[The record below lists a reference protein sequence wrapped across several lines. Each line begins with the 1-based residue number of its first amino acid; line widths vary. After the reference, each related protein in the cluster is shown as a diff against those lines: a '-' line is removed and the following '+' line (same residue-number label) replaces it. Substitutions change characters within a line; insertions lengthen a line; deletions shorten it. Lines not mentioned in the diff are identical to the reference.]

1 MSKSL
6 PLILAGPIIRKS
18 STTEVNLW
26 LTTSERL
33 EGRTLIQW
41 ADNALE
47 FMITEQQCIQI
58 GHHTWVYLLR
68 CQADFPVNQDLEYDI
83 MTQYGVLSALLP
95 NALYPNESLFSFI
108 IKDKA
113 DYVLHG
119 SCRNP
124 HYPSKDSLVIANQQL
139 KTQSLEDRASL
150 LMMSG
155 DQIYAD
161 DVAGPMLMA
170 IQQIIPQLG
179 LFEESLPDT
188 EIPTSSALYTHQH
201 NLYLRDKILPHY
213 IDNTNF
219 LSRWNVYKSRPIFSS
234 SEHEN
239 HLMTCA
245 EFFVMYLLVWS
256 PTLWDCVTLPDSLPD
271 PDKKIDTKWQAC
283 WKTEKAVIEQF
294 VQGLN
299 DVQQLFAHIPTY
311 MIFDDHD
318 ITDDWNLTI
327 GWENAVN
334 GHPLAAQVIGNG
346 LMGYFLCQGWGN
358 NPEQFDNDFLDNFR
372 QLFSHYTHEKH
383 TQLIRDLTRFEQWHY
398 SIHTTPKVVVLDTRT
413 RRWRSES
420 NTNKPSGLMDWE
432 AMLDFQHELIGQEA
446 IIIVSA
452 APIFG
457 VKFIEALQKTMTL
470 LGQPLVIDAENW
482 MAHPGSAN
490 TLLSILTHP
499 KTPQNFVILSG
510 DVHYSFAYDIK
521 LRHSKSSPDIYQITC
536 SGFKNE
542 FPNAL
547 LRCCDFMDRVLY
559 SPHSPLNWFT
569 KRKNLLVTKRDPSV
583 TNNDKLINK
592 SSIGEL
598 RLDEKGK
605 PEQISILTAEG
616 QSISFLPK
624 SSD

>member
-1 MSKSL
+1 MPIIL
-6 PLILAGPIIRKS
+6 PLILAGPIVRKS
-18 STTEVNLW
+18 SPTEVNLW

-33 EGRTLIQW
+33 EGHTTIQCGLHSHQFIIT
-41 ADNALE
+41 DEQGINIGQNA
-47 FMITEQQCIQI
+47 
-58 GHHTWVYLLR
+58 WVYLLQ
-68 CQADFPVNQDLEYDI
+68 CKESFPVNQALYYDI
-83 MTQYGVLSALLP
+83 TTQHGSLSSLLP
-95 NALYPNESLFSFI
+95 HALYPNETTFSFI
-108 IKDKA
+108 IKNKA

-139 KTQSLEDRASL
+139 KTQAIEERAAL

-161 DVAGPMLMA
+161 DVAGPMLIA

-179 LFEESLPDT
+179 LFEEILPDST
-188 EIPTSSALYTHQH
+188 IPTGSSLYSHEH
-201 NLYLRDKILPHY
+201 NLYYRDKILPHY

-219 LSRWNVYKSRPIFSS
+219 LSRWNLYKSRPIFSS
-234 SEHEN
+234 TEHEN
-239 HLMTCA
+239 HLMTFS

-256 PTLWDCVTLPDSLPD
+256 PTLWGCVSLPEFL
-271 PDKKIDTKWQAC
+271 PNLDKKWQQC
-283 WKTEKAVIEQF
+283 WKKEKQIIEQF
-294 VQGLN
+294 VSGLK

-358 NPEQFDNDFLDNFR
+358 NPEQFDEDFLDRFR
-372 QLFSHYTHEKH
+372 ELFSHYDHKKH
-383 TQLIRDLTRFEQWHY
+383 TQIIHQLTRFEEWHY
-398 SIHTTPKVVVLDTRT
+398 SILTTPKIVVLDTRT

-420 NTNKPSGLMDWE
+420 NANKPSGLMDWE

-457 VKFIEALQKTMTL
+457 VKFIEALQKTMTI

-542 FPNAL
+542 FPNTL
-547 LRCCDFMDRVLY
+547 LRFCDFMDRVLY

-569 KRKNLLVTKRDPSV
+569 KRKNLVVIKRDPSV

-598 RLDEKGK
+598 RLDDKGK
-605 PEQISILTAEG
+605 PVQISILTAEG
-616 QSISFLPK
+616 ESISFLPK

>member
-6 PLILAGPIIRKS
+6 PLVLAGPIIRKS
-18 STTEVNLW
+18 SATEVNLW
-26 LTTSERL
+26 LTTSKRL
-33 EGRTLIQW
+33 EGHALIQW
-41 ADNALE
+41 ADNSLE
-47 FMITEQQCIQI
+47 FMITDLQCIQI
-58 GHHTWVYLLR
+58 GHHAWVYLLQ
-68 CQADFPVNQDLEYDI
+68 CQADFPVNQALEYDI
-83 MTQYGVLSALLP
+83 ITQYGALSGLLP
-95 NALYPNESLFSFI
+95 NALYSNESLFSFI

-139 KTQSLEDRASL
+139 KTQALEERASL

-170 IQQIIPQLG
+170 IQQIIPQLE

-188 EIPTSSALYTHQH
+188 AIPTSTSLYAHQH
-201 NLYLRDKILPHY
+201 NLYQRDKLLPHY
-213 IDNTNF
+213 VDNTNF
-219 LSRWNVYKSRPIFSS
+219 LSRWNLYKSRPIFSS

-239 HLMTCA
+239 HLITSA

-256 PTLWDCVTLPDSLPD
+256 PALWECIDLPTSLPD
-271 PDKKIDTKWQAC
+271 PDNKLDKKWHAC
-283 WKTEKAVIEQF
+283 WKAEKAVIDQF

-358 NPEQFDNDFLDNFR
+358 NPEQFDDEFLDGFR
-372 QLFSHYTHEKH
+372 QLFSDYTHDKH
-383 TQLIRDLTRFEQWHY
+383 TQLIRQLTRFEQWHY
-398 SIHTTPKVVVLDTRT
+398 SIHTTPKIVILDTRT

-457 VKFIEALQKTMTL
+457 VKFIEALQKTMTM

-547 LRCCDFMDRVLY
+547 LRFCDFMDRVLY

-583 TNNDKLINK
+583 ANNDKLINK

-616 QSISFLPK
+616 ESISFLPK

>member
-6 PLILAGPIIRKS
+6 PLVLAGPIIRKS
-18 STTEVNLW
+18 SATEVNLW

-33 EGRTLIQW
+33 EGNTLIQW
-41 ADNALE
+41 ADNSLE
-47 FMITEQQCIQI
+47 FMITDLQCIQI
-58 GHHTWVYLLR
+58 GHHAWVYLLQ
-68 CQADFPVNQDLEYDI
+68 CQADFPVNQALEYDI
-83 MTQYGVLSALLP
+83 ITQYGALSGLLP
-95 NALYPNESLFSFI
+95 NALYSNESLFSFI

-124 HYPSKDSLVIANQQL
+124 HYLSKDSLVIANQQL
-139 KTQSLEDRASL
+139 KTQALEERASL

-170 IQQIIPQLG
+170 IQQIIPQLE

-188 EIPTSSALYTHQH
+188 AIPTSTSLYAHQH
-201 NLYLRDKILPHY
+201 NLYQRDKLLPHY
-213 IDNTNF
+213 VDNTNF
-219 LSRWNVYKSRPIFSS
+219 LSRWNLYKSRPIFSS

-239 HLMTCA
+239 HLITSA

-256 PTLWDCVTLPDSLPD
+256 PALWECIALPTSLPD
-271 PDKKIDTKWQAC
+271 PDNKLDKKWHAC
-283 WKTEKAVIEQF
+283 WKTEKAVIDQF

-358 NPEQFDNDFLDNFR
+358 NPEQFDDEFLDGFR
-372 QLFSHYTHEKH
+372 QLFSDYTHDKH
-383 TQLIRDLTRFEQWHY
+383 TQLIRQLTRFEQWHY
-398 SIHTTPKVVVLDTRT
+398 SIHTTPKIVILDTRT

-457 VKFIEALQKTMTL
+457 VKFIEALQKTMTM

-542 FPNAL
+542 FPNVL
-547 LRCCDFMDRVLY
+547 LRFCDFMDRVLY

-583 TNNDKLINK
+583 ANNDKLINK

-616 QSISFLPK
+616 ESISFLPK

>member
-6 PLILAGPIIRKS
+6 PLILSGPIIRKS
-18 STTEVNLW
+18 SATEVNLW

-33 EGRTLIQW
+33 EGNTLIQW
-41 ADNALE
+41 ADNSLE
-47 FMITEQQCIQI
+47 FMITDLQCIQI
-58 GHHTWVYLLR
+58 GHHAWVYLLQ
-68 CQADFPVNQDLEYDI
+68 CQADFPVNQALEYDI
-83 MTQYGVLSALLP
+83 ITQYGALSGLLP
-95 NALYPNESLFSFI
+95 NALYSNESLFSFI

-139 KTQSLEDRASL
+139 KTQALEERASL

-170 IQQIIPQLG
+170 IQQIIPQLE

-188 EIPTSSALYTHQH
+188 AIPTSTSLYAHQH
-201 NLYLRDKILPHY
+201 NLYQRDKLLPHY
-213 IDNTNF
+213 VDNTNF
-219 LSRWNVYKSRPIFSS
+219 LSRWNLYKSRPIFSS

-239 HLMTCA
+239 HLITSA

-256 PTLWDCVTLPDSLPD
+256 PALWECIDLPTSLPD
-271 PDKKIDTKWQAC
+271 PDNKLDKKWHAC
-283 WKTEKAVIEQF
+283 WKAEKAVIDQF

-358 NPEQFDNDFLDNFR
+358 NPEQFDDEFLDGFR
-372 QLFSHYTHEKH
+372 QLFSDYTHDKH
-383 TQLIRDLTRFEQWHY
+383 TQLIRQLTRFEQWHY
-398 SIHTTPKVVVLDTRT
+398 SIHTTPKIVILDTRT

-457 VKFIEALQKTMTL
+457 VKFIEALQKTMTM

-547 LRCCDFMDRVLY
+547 LRFCDFMDRVLY

-583 TNNDKLINK
+583 ANNDKLINK

-616 QSISFLPK
+616 ESISFLPK

>member
-1 MSKSL
+1 MPSNL
-6 PLILAGPIIRKS
+6 PLILAGPIVRN
-18 STTEVNLW
+18 TTATQVSLW
-26 LTTSERL
+26 LATSERL
-33 EGRTLIQW
+33 EGYTKIVSAEISENFKISSEHEIQLGKSAW
-41 ADNALE
+41 IYLLQCNAL
-47 FMITEQQCIQI
+47 
-58 GHHTWVYLLR
+58 
-68 CQADFPVNQDLEYDI
+68 FPVNQTIYYDI
-83 MTQYGVLSALLP
+83 CTQYGFLSALIP
-95 NALYPNESLFSFI
+95 DALYDNETQFSFI

-113 DYVLHG
+113 DYLLHG

-124 HYPSKDSLVIANQQL
+124 HYPSKDSLVVANQQI
-139 KTQSLEDRASL
+139 KKQPIEDRAAF

-179 LFEESLPDT
+179 LFEERLPESNIT
-188 EIPTSSALYTHQH
+188 TSTALYKAPN
-201 NLYLRDKILPHY
+201 NLYHRDKLLPHY
-213 IDNTNF
+213 IDNNNF
-219 LSRWNVYKSRPIFSS
+219 LSRFNLYNSRPVFST

-239 HLMTCA
+239 HLITFA

-256 PTLWDCVTLPDSLPD
+256 PTLWKCVSLPSELSNEVF
-271 PDKKIDTKWQAC
+271 KLESKWLQC
-283 WKTEKAVIEQF
+283 WKEERQIIAQF
-294 VQGLN
+294 VEGLT
-299 DVQQLFAHIPTY
+299 DVQQLFAHMPTY

-346 LMGYFLCQGWGN
+346 LMSYFLCQGWGN
-358 NPEQFDNDFLDNFR
+358 NPDQFDDEFVGLFR
-372 QLFSHYTHEKH
+372 SLFTNYQHQQHTELIWQLN
-383 TQLIRDLTRFEQWHY
+383 RFEQWHY
-398 SIHTTPKVVVLDTRT
+398 AINTSPKVVVLDTRT

-432 AMLDFQHELIGQEA
+432 AMLDLQHELIDQEA

-452 APIFG
+452 APVFG
-457 VKFIEALQKTMTL
+457 VKFIEALQKMMTL

-482 MAHPGSAN
+482 MAHAGSAN
-490 TLLSILTHP
+490 TLLNILTHP

-542 FPNAL
+542 FPNRL
-547 LRCCDFMDRVLY
+547 LRACDFMDRLLY

-569 KRKNLLVTKRDPSV
+569 KRKNLLVSKRNPSV
-583 TNNDKLINK
+583 GNRDKLINK
-592 SSIGEL
+592 SAIGEL
-598 RLDEKGK
+598 RLDKNGK
-605 PEQISILTAEG
+605 PEKVSILTAEG
-616 QSISFLPK
+616 QSIEFLSK
-624 SSD
+624 VKK

>member
-6 PLILAGPIIRKS
+6 PFILAGPMVRK
-18 STTEVNLW
+18 TMAHEINLW
-26 LTTSERL
+26 LSTTKPL
-33 EGRTLIQW
+33 HGRTKISTNSGEYEFEITQEQGIQ
-41 ADNALE
+41 LG
-47 FMITEQQCIQI
+47 QCA
-58 GHHTWVYLLR
+58 WVYLLR
-68 CQADFPVNQDLEYDI
+68 CQADFPVNQRIQYDI
-83 MTQYGVLSALLP
+83 DTQDGLLSQLVP
-95 NALYPNESLFSFI
+95 DALYEDESSFTLF

-124 HYPSKDSLVIANQQL
+124 HYASKDSLVIANQQL
-139 KTQSLEDRASL
+139 KTQALEERAAL

-161 DVAGPMLMA
+161 DVAGPMLHA

-179 LFEESLPDT
+179 LFEETLIHSEITNDT
-188 EIPTSSALYTHQH
+188 ELYAHPH
-201 NLYLRDKILPHY
+201 NLYYRDKILPHY
-213 IDNTNF
+213 VERNNF
-219 LSRWNVYKSRPIFSS
+219 LSRCSLYQTRPIFSS
-234 SEHEN
+234 TKHEN
-239 HLMTCA
+239 HLMSIA

-256 PTLWDCVTLPDSLPD
+256 PTLWKRITLPNSLPNLE
-271 PDKKIDTKWQAC
+271 PKWQKM
-283 WKTEKAVIEQF
+283 WQEEKQQIDLF
-294 VQGLN
+294 VAGLN
-299 DVQQLFAHIPTY
+299 DAQQLFAHMPTY

-334 GHPLAAQVIGNG
+334 GDLLASQVIGNG
-346 LMGYFLCQGWGN
+346 LISYFLCQGWGN
-358 NPEQFDNDFLDNFR
+358 NPEQFDEEFLTSFRALFANYDNA
-372 QLFSHYTHEKH
+372 QHHK
-383 TQLIRDLTRFEQWHY
+383 LIWQLTRFEQWHY
-398 SIHTTPKVVVLDTRT
+398 SIHTSPKMVVLDTRT

-432 AMLDFQHELIGQEA
+432 ALLDLQHELIDQES

-452 APIFG
+452 TPIFG
-457 VKFIEALQKTMTL
+457 VKFIEALQKTMTI
-470 LGQPLVIDAENW
+470 LGQPLMVDAENW
-482 MAHPGSAN
+482 MTHPGSAN

-542 FPNAL
+542 FPNKL
-547 LRCCDFMDRVLY
+547 LRVCDFMDRVLY

-583 TNNDKLINK
+583 ANNDKLINK

-616 QSISFLPK
+616 ESISFLPK

>member
-18 STTEVNLW
+18 SATEVNLW

-33 EGRTLIQW
+33 EGHTLIQW

-47 FMITEQQCIQI
+47 FMITDQQCIKI
-58 GHHTWVYLLR
+58 GHHAWVYLLQ
-68 CQADFPVNQDLEYDI
+68 CQGSFPVNQAIEYDVI
-83 MTQYGVLSALLP
+83 TQHGALSTLLP
-95 NALYPNESLFSFI
+95 NALYSNESLFSFS
-108 IKDKA
+108 IKDTA

-139 KTQSLEDRASL
+139 KTQALKDRASL
-150 LMMSG
+150 LMMNG

-161 DVAGPMLMA
+161 DVAGPMLIA

-188 EIPTSSALYTHQH
+188 EIPISTLLYTHQH
-201 NLYLRDKILPHY
+201 NLYHRDKILPHY

-239 HLMTCA
+239 HLITCA

-256 PTLWDCVTLPDSLPD
+256 PTLWECVDLPASLPD
-271 PDKKIDTKWQAC
+271 PEGKLDKKWHAC
-283 WKTEKAVIEQF
+283 WKKEKTIIDQF

-358 NPEQFDNDFLDNFR
+358 NPEQFDDEFLESFR
-372 QLFSHYTHEKH
+372 QLFSHYNHDQH

-398 SIHTTPKVVVLDTRT
+398 SIHTMPKIVVLDTRT

-457 VKFIEALQKTMTL
+457 VKFIEALQKTVTM

-547 LRCCDFMDRVLY
+547 LRFCDFMDRVLY

-616 QSISFLPK
+616 ESISFLPK

>member
-1 MSKSL
+1 MPL
-6 PLILAGPIIRKS
+6 PFVLAGPIVRKS
-18 STTEVNLW
+18 SESEINLW
-26 LTTSERL
+26 ISTSQKLT
-33 EGRTLIQW
+33 GKVLI
-41 ADNALE
+41 
-47 FMITEQQCIQI
+47 TVKGHQQCFDITPSQGIQL
-58 GHHTWVYLLR
+58 GTNAWVYLLH
-68 CQADFPVNQDLEYDI
+68 CQATFPANEAISYDI
-83 MTQYGVLSALLP
+83 NTQYGLLSKLLP
-95 NALYPNESLFSFI
+95 HALYDNESSFTLI
-108 IKDKA
+108 IKNTA

-124 HYPSKDSLVIANQQL
+124 HYASKDSLVIANQQH
-139 KTQSLEDRASL
+139 QAQQPEERASL

-161 DVAGPMLMA
+161 DVAGPMLYA
-170 IQQIIPQLG
+170 IQQVIPKLG
-179 LFEESLPDT
+179 LFEETLPHS
-188 EIPTSSALYTHQH
+188 EIQNCSELFVHPH
-201 NLYLRDKILPHY
+201 NLYHRDKILPHY
-213 IDNTNF
+213 VEKNNF
-219 LSRWNVYKSRPIFSS
+219 LSRCNLYRSRPIFSS
-234 SEHEN
+234 TKHEN
-239 HLMTCA
+239 HLISIS

-256 PTLWDCVTLPDSLPD
+256 PTLWETISLPEKYPNLD
-271 PDKKIDTKWQAC
+271 GKWQKM
-283 WKTEKAVIEQF
+283 WQQEKQQIDLF
-294 VQGLN
+294 VNGLT
-299 DVQQLFAHIPTY
+299 DAQQLFAHIPTY

-318 ITDDWNLTI
+318 VTDDWNLTI

-334 GHPLAAQVIGNG
+334 GHPLASQVIGNG
-346 LMGYFLCQGWGN
+346 LISYFLCQGWGN
-358 NPEQFDNDFLDNFR
+358 NPEQFDAEFLDAFR
-372 QLFSHYTHEKH
+372 DLFSQYNNEQHQK
-383 TQLIRDLTRFEQWHY
+383 LIWTLTRFEQWHY

-432 AMLDFQHELIGQEA
+432 ALLDLQHELIDQES

-510 DVHYSFAYDIK
+510 DVHYSFAYDINV
-521 LRHSKSSPDIYQITC
+521 RHSKSSPDIYQITC

-547 LRCCDFMDRVLY
+547 LRFCDFMDRILY

-569 KRKNLLVTKRDPSV
+569 KRKNLLVSKRDPS
-583 TNNDKLINK
+583 TSNQHKLINQ
-592 SSIGEL
+592 SAIGEL
-598 RLDEKGK
+598 KLDDKGK
-605 PEQISILTAEG
+605 PTQISILTAEG
-616 QSISFLPK
+616 KSISFLPK
-624 SSD
+624 

>member
-18 STTEVNLW
+18 SATEVNLW

-33 EGRTLIQW
+33 EGHTLIQW

-47 FMITEQQCIQI
+47 FMITDQQCIKI
-58 GHHTWVYLLR
+58 GHHAWVYLLQ
-68 CQADFPVNQDLEYDI
+68 CQGSFPVNQAIEYDVI
-83 MTQYGVLSALLP
+83 TQHGALSTLLP
-95 NALYPNESLFSFI
+95 NALYSNESLFSFS
-108 IKDKA
+108 IKDTA

-139 KTQSLEDRASL
+139 KTQALKDRASL

-161 DVAGPMLMA
+161 DVAGPMLIA

-188 EIPTSSALYTHQH
+188 EIPTSTLLYTHQH
-201 NLYLRDKILPHY
+201 NLYYRDKILPHY

-239 HLMTCA
+239 HLITCA

-256 PTLWDCVTLPDSLPD
+256 PTLWECVDLPASLPD
-271 PDKKIDTKWQAC
+271 PEGKLDKKWHAC
-283 WKTEKAVIEQF
+283 WKKEKTIIDQF

-334 GHPLAAQVIGNG
+334 GHPLATQVIGNG

-358 NPEQFDNDFLDNFR
+358 NPEQFDDEFLESFR
-372 QLFSHYTHEKH
+372 QLFRHYKHEQH

-398 SIHTTPKVVVLDTRT
+398 SIHTTPKIVVLDTRT

-457 VKFIEALQKTMTL
+457 VKFIESLQKTMTM

-547 LRCCDFMDRVLY
+547 LRFCDFMDRVLY

-616 QSISFLPK
+616 ESISFLPK

>member
-6 PLILAGPIIRKS
+6 PLVLAGPIIRKS
-18 STTEVNLW
+18 SATEVNLW

-33 EGRTLIQW
+33 EGHALIQW
-41 ADNALE
+41 ADNSLE
-47 FMITEQQCIQI
+47 FMITDKQCIQI
-58 GHHTWVYLLR
+58 GHHAWVYLLQ
-68 CQADFPVNQDLEYDI
+68 CQAEFPVNQAVEYDI
-83 MTQYGVLSALLP
+83 ITQHGTLSGLLP
-95 NALYPNESLFSFI
+95 NTLYSNESLFSFI
-108 IKDKA
+108 IKEKA

-139 KTQSLEDRASL
+139 KTQTLEERASL

-170 IQQIIPQLG
+170 IQQIIPQLE
-179 LFEESLPDT
+179 LFEESLPDKA
-188 EIPTSSALYTHQH
+188 IPTDTSLYAHQH
-201 NLYLRDKILPHY
+201 NLYQRDKILPHY
-213 IDNTNF
+213 VDNTNF
-219 LSRWNVYKSRPIFSS
+219 LSRWNLYKSRPIFSS

-239 HLMTCA
+239 HLITCA

-256 PTLWDCVTLPDSLPD
+256 PALWECIDLPTSLPD
-271 PDKKIDTKWQAC
+271 PDNKLDKKWHAC
-283 WKTEKAVIEQF
+283 WKTEKAVIDQF
-294 VQGLN
+294 VQELN

-327 GWENAVN
+327 GWKNAVN

-346 LMGYFLCQGWGN
+346 LMGYFLYQGWGN
-358 NPEQFDNDFLDNFR
+358 NPEQFDDEFLDSFR
-372 QLFSHYTHEKH
+372 QLFSDYTHEKH
-383 TQLIRDLTRFEQWHY
+383 TQLIRQLTRFEQWHY
-398 SIHTTPKVVVLDTRT
+398 SIHTTPKIVVLDTRT

-457 VKFIEALQKTMTL
+457 VKFIEALQKTMTM

-521 LRHSKSSPDIYQITC
+521 LRHSKSSPEIYQITC

-547 LRCCDFMDRVLY
+547 LRFCDFMDRVLY

-616 QSISFLPK
+616 ESISFLPR

>member
-6 PLILAGPIIRKS
+6 PLVLAGPIIRQS
-18 STTEVNLW
+18 SATEVNLW

-33 EGRTLIQW
+33 EGNTLIQW
-41 ADNALE
+41 ADNSLE
-47 FMITEQQCIQI
+47 FMITNLQCIQI
-58 GHHTWVYLLR
+58 GHHAWVYLLQ
-68 CQADFPVNQDLEYDI
+68 CQADFPVNQALEYDI
-83 MTQYGVLSALLP
+83 ITQYGALSGLLP
-95 NALYPNESLFSFI
+95 NALYSNESLFSFI

-139 KTQSLEDRASL
+139 KTQALEERASL

-170 IQQIIPQLG
+170 IQQIIPQLE

-188 EIPTSSALYTHQH
+188 GIPTSTSLYAHQH
-201 NLYLRDKILPHY
+201 NLYQRDKLLPHY
-213 IDNTNF
+213 VDNTNF
-219 LSRWNVYKSRPIFSS
+219 LSRWNLYKSRPIFSS

-239 HLMTCA
+239 HLITSA

-256 PTLWDCVTLPDSLPD
+256 PALWECIDLPTSLPD
-271 PDKKIDTKWQAC
+271 PDNKLDKKWHAC
-283 WKTEKAVIEQF
+283 WKTEKAVIDQF

-358 NPEQFDNDFLDNFR
+358 NPEQFDDEFLDGFR
-372 QLFSHYTHEKH
+372 QLFSDYTHDKH
-383 TQLIRDLTRFEQWHY
+383 TQLIRQLTRFEQWHY
-398 SIHTTPKVVVLDTRT
+398 SIHTTPKIVILDTRT

-457 VKFIEALQKTMTL
+457 VKFIEALQKTMTM

-542 FPNAL
+542 FPNVL
-547 LRCCDFMDRVLY
+547 LRFCDFMDRVLY

-583 TNNDKLINK
+583 ANNDKLINK

-616 QSISFLPK
+616 ESISFLPK

>member
-1 MSKSL
+1 MTL
-6 PLILAGPIIRKS
+6 PIVLAGPIVRK
-18 STTEVNLW
+18 TNATEVNLW

-33 EGRTLIQW
+33 EGHTLIEWQGQSQQ
-41 ADNALE
+41 
-47 FMITEQQCIQI
+47 FMITDEQCIKV
-58 GHHTWVYLLR
+58 GHHAWVYLLQ
-68 CQADFPVNQDLEYDI
+68 CQNIFPINQTIHYDI
-83 MTQYGVLSALLP
+83 VTQYGKLSTLVP
-95 NALYPNESLFSFI
+95 EALYANEMQFSLM

-124 HYPSKDSLVIANQQL
+124 HFPSKDSLVIANQQL
-139 KTQSLEDRASL
+139 KTQKTEHRAAL

-170 IQQIIPQLG
+170 IQQVIPKLG
-179 LFEESLPDT
+179 LFEEQLPESTVENCT
-188 EIPTSSALYTHQH
+188 ELYSHQF
-201 NLYLRDKILPHY
+201 NLYQRDKILPHY
-213 IDNTNF
+213 TDNTNF
-219 LSRWNVYKSRPIFSS
+219 LSRWNLYKSRPIFST

-239 HLMTCA
+239 HLMTFA

-256 PTLWDCVTLPDSLPD
+256 PSLWESISLPD
-271 PDKKIDTKWQAC
+271 KLADTFSNKWQQC
-283 WKTEKAVIEQF
+283 WQAEKKVIESF
-294 VQGLN
+294 VQGLT

-334 GHPLAAQVIGNG
+334 GHALASQVIGNG

-358 NPEQFDNDFLDNFR
+358 NPEQFDDDFLNRFS
-372 QLFSHYTHEKH
+372 QLFKQYDQTQH
-383 TQLIRDLTRFEQWHY
+383 TELIWKLKRFEQWHY
-398 SIHTTPKVVVLDTRT
+398 SILTTPKVVVLDTRT

-420 NTNKPSGLMDWE
+420 NSNKPSGLMDWE

-446 IIIVSA
+446 IIIVSP
-452 APIFG
+452 APMFG

-482 MAHPGSAN
+482 MAHSGSAN
-490 TLLSILTHP
+490 TLLNILTHP

-542 FPNAL
+542 FPNNL
-547 LRCCDFMDRVLY
+547 LRVCDFMDRALY

-569 KRKNLLVTKRDPSV
+569 KRKSLLITKRNTSLS
-583 TNNDKLINK
+583 NQHKLINK
-592 SSIGEL
+592 SAIGEL

-605 PEQISILTAEG
+605 PLQISILTADG
-616 QSISFLPK
+616 QSVSFLSK
-624 SSD
+624 

>member
-18 STTEVNLW
+18 SATEVNLW

-58 GHHTWVYLLR
+58 GHHAWVYLLR
-68 CQADFPVNQDLEYDI
+68 CQADFPANQALEYDI
-83 MTQYGVLSALLP
+83 MTQHGALSGLLP
-95 NALYPNESLFSFI
+95 NALYSNESLFSFI

-139 KTQSLEDRASL
+139 KTQSLEERASL

-170 IQQIIPQLG
+170 IQQIIPQLE

-188 EIPTSSALYTHQH
+188 AIPTSTSLYTHQH
-201 NLYLRDKILPHY
+201 NLYHRDKVLPHY
-213 IDNTNF
+213 VDNTNF
-219 LSRWNVYKSRPIFSS
+219 LSRWNLYKSRPIFSS

-239 HLMTCA
+239 HLITSA

-256 PTLWDCVTLPDSLPD
+256 PALWECVDLPTSLPD
-271 PDKKIDTKWQAC
+271 PDNKLDKKWHAC
-283 WKTEKAVIEQF
+283 WKTEKIVIDQF

-358 NPEQFDNDFLDNFR
+358 NPEQFDDEFLDAFR
-372 QLFSHYTHEKH
+372 LLFSDYTHDKH
-383 TQLIRDLTRFEQWHY
+383 TQLIRQLTRFEQWHY
-398 SIHTTPKVVVLDTRT
+398 SIHTTPKIVVLDTRT

-457 VKFIEALQKTMTL
+457 VKFIEALQKTMTI

-616 QSISFLPK
+616 ESISFLPR

>member
-1 MSKSL
+1 MSL
-6 PLILAGPIIRKS
+6 PLILAGPIVRKS
-18 STTEVNLW
+18 TATEVNLW
-26 LTTSERL
+26 ITTSKPL
-33 EGRTLIQW
+33 EGRTTI
-41 ADNALE
+41 E
-47 FMITEQQCIQI
+47 FAEQQLYFPITAEQCIKV
-58 GHHTWVYLLR
+58 GEHAWVYLLH
-68 CQADFPVNQDLEYDI
+68 CQAEFSVNQPIYYDI
-83 MTQYGVLSALLP
+83 NTQYGALSELL
-95 NALYPNESLFSFI
+95 ADTLYGNETQFSLI

-113 DYVLHG
+113 DYLLHG

-139 KTQSLEDRASL
+139 KTQAISERASL

-179 LFEESLPDT
+179 LFEEQLPG
-188 EIPTSSALYTHQH
+188 TSIASCSALYADDR
-201 NLYLRDKILPHY
+201 NLYHRGEILPHY
-213 IDNTNF
+213 IDTNNF
-219 LSRWNVYKSRPIFSS
+219 LSRYNLHKSRPIFSTT
-234 SEHEN
+234 EHEN
-239 HLMTCA
+239 HLITFA

-256 PTLWDCVTLPDSLPD
+256 PTLWENISLPED
-271 PDKKIDTKWQAC
+271 LPWLDNKSQQS
-283 WKTEKAVIEQF
+283 WKTEKLAIEHF
-294 VQGLN
+294 VAGLT

-334 GHPLAAQVIGNG
+334 GHPLASQVIGNG
-346 LMGYFLCQGWGN
+346 LMSYFLCQGWGN
-358 NPEQFDNDFLDNFR
+358 NPEQFEREFIDDFR
-372 QLFSHYTHEKH
+372 QLFKSYQHQQHS
-383 TQLIRDLTRFEQWHY
+383 QLIWSLNRFEQWHY
-398 SIHTTPKVVVLDTRT
+398 VIQTKPKVVVLDTRT

-452 APIFG
+452 APMFG
-457 VKFIEALQKTMTL
+457 VKFIEALQKAMTL

-482 MAHPGSAN
+482 MAHAGSAN
-490 TLLSILTHP
+490 TLLNILTHP

-542 FPNAL
+542 FPNRL
-547 LRCCDFMDRVLY
+547 LRFCDFMDRALY

-569 KRKNLLVTKRDPSV
+569 KRKKLLITKRNPSQ
-583 TNNDKLINK
+583 NNQNKLVNK
-592 SSIGEL
+592 SAIGEL

-605 PEQISILTAEG
+605 PTQVSILTAEG
-616 QSISFLPK
+616 KFIDFLPK
-624 SSD
+624 

>member
-1 MSKSL
+1 MPL
-6 PLILAGPIIRKS
+6 PFVLAGPIVRKS
-18 STTEVNLW
+18 SESEINLW
-26 LTTSERL
+26 ISTSQQLT
-33 EGRTLIQW
+33 GKVLITVK
-41 ADNALE
+41 E
-47 FMITEQQCIQI
+47 HQQCFDITPSQGIQL
-58 GHHTWVYLLR
+58 GTNAWVYLLH
-68 CQADFPVNQDLEYDI
+68 CQATFPANEAISYDI
-83 MTQYGVLSALLP
+83 DTQYGLLSKLLP
-95 NALYPNESLFSFI
+95 HALYDNESSFTLI
-108 IKDKA
+108 VKNTA

-124 HYPSKDSLVIANQQL
+124 HYASKDSLVIANQQH
-139 KTQSLEDRASL
+139 QAQQPEERASL

-161 DVAGPMLMA
+161 DVAGPMLYA
-170 IQQIIPQLG
+170 IQQVIPKLG
-179 LFEESLPDT
+179 LFEETLPHS
-188 EIPTSSALYTHQH
+188 EIQNCSELFVHHH
-201 NLYLRDKILPHY
+201 NLYHRDKILPHY
-213 IDNTNF
+213 VEKNNF
-219 LSRWNVYKSRPIFSS
+219 LSRCNLYRSRPIFSS
-234 SEHEN
+234 TKHEN
-239 HLMTCA
+239 HLISIS

-256 PTLWDCVTLPDSLPD
+256 PTLWETISLPEKH
-271 PDKKIDTKWQAC
+271 PNLEGKWQKM
-283 WKTEKAVIEQF
+283 WQQEKQQIDLF
-294 VQGLN
+294 VDGLT
-299 DVQQLFAHIPTY
+299 DAQQLFAHIPTY

-318 ITDDWNLTI
+318 VTDDWNLTI

-334 GHPLAAQVIGNG
+334 GHPLASQVIGNG
-346 LMGYFLCQGWGN
+346 LISYFLCQGWGN
-358 NPEQFDNDFLDNFR
+358 NPEQFDAEFLDAFR
-372 QLFSHYTHEKH
+372 DLFSQYNNEQHQK
-383 TQLIRDLTRFEQWHY
+383 LIWTLTRFEQWHY

-432 AMLDFQHELIGQEA
+432 ALLDLQHELIDQES

-510 DVHYSFAYDIK
+510 DVHYSFAYDINV
-521 LRHSKSSPDIYQITC
+521 RHSKSSPDIYQITC

-547 LRCCDFMDRVLY
+547 LRFCDFMDRILY

-569 KRKNLLVTKRDPSV
+569 KRKNLLVSKRDPS
-583 TNNDKLINK
+583 TSNQHKLINQ
-592 SSIGEL
+592 SAIGEL
-598 RLDEKGK
+598 KLDDKGK
-605 PEQISILTAEG
+605 PTQISILTADG
-616 QSISFLPK
+616 KSISFLPK
-624 SSD
+624 

>member
-6 PLILAGPIIRKS
+6 PLVLSGPIIRKS
-18 STTEVNLW
+18 SATEVNLW

-33 EGRTLIQW
+33 EGHALIQW
-41 ADNALE
+41 ADNSLE
-47 FMITEQQCIQI
+47 FMITNLQCIQI
-58 GHHTWVYLLR
+58 GHHAWVYLLQ
-68 CQADFPVNQDLEYDI
+68 CQADFPVNQALEYDI
-83 MTQYGVLSALLP
+83 ITQYGALSGLLP
-95 NALYPNESLFSFI
+95 NALYSNESLFSFI

-139 KTQSLEDRASL
+139 KTQALEERASL

-170 IQQIIPQLG
+170 IQQIIPQLE

-188 EIPTSSALYTHQH
+188 AIPTSTSLYAHQH
-201 NLYLRDKILPHY
+201 NLYQRDKLLPHY
-213 IDNTNF
+213 VDNTNF
-219 LSRWNVYKSRPIFSS
+219 LSRWNLYKSRPIFSS

-239 HLMTCA
+239 HLITCA

-256 PTLWDCVTLPDSLPD
+256 PALWECVSLPASLPD
-271 PDKKIDTKWQAC
+271 PDNKLDKKWHAC
-283 WKTEKAVIEQF
+283 WKTEKIIIDQF

-358 NPEQFDNDFLDNFR
+358 NPEQFDDEFLDGFR
-372 QLFSHYTHEKH
+372 QLFSDYTHDKH
-383 TQLIRDLTRFEQWHY
+383 AQLIRQLTRFEQWHY
-398 SIHTTPKVVVLDTRT
+398 SIHTTPKIVVLDTRT

-457 VKFIEALQKTMTL
+457 VKFIEALQKTMTM

-542 FPNAL
+542 FPNVL
-547 LRCCDFMDRVLY
+547 LRFCDFMDRVLY

-583 TNNDKLINK
+583 ANNDKLINK

-616 QSISFLPK
+616 ESISFLPK

>member
-6 PLILAGPIIRKS
+6 PLVLAGPIIRKS
-18 STTEVNLW
+18 SAIEVNLW
-26 LTTSERL
+26 LTTSKRL
-33 EGRTLIQW
+33 EGHALIQW
-41 ADNALE
+41 ADNSLE
-47 FMITEQQCIQI
+47 FMITDKQCIQI
-58 GHHTWVYLLR
+58 GHHAWVYLLQ
-68 CQADFPVNQDLEYDI
+68 CQASFPVNQALEYDI
-83 MTQYGVLSALLP
+83 ITQHGALSGLLP
-95 NALYPNESLFSFI
+95 NALYSNESLFSFI

-139 KTQSLEDRASL
+139 KTQSLEERASL

-170 IQQIIPQLG
+170 IQQIIPQLE
-179 LFEESLPDT
+179 LFKESLPDT
-188 EIPTSSALYTHQH
+188 AIPTSTSLYAHQH
-201 NLYLRDKILPHY
+201 NLYHRDKVLPHY
-213 IDNTNF
+213 VDNTNF
-219 LSRWNVYKSRPIFSS
+219 LSRWNLYKSRPIFSS

-239 HLMTCA
+239 HLITSA

-256 PTLWDCVTLPDSLPD
+256 PALWECVDLPTSLPD
-271 PDKKIDTKWQAC
+271 PDNKLDKKWHAC
-283 WKTEKAVIEQF
+283 WKTEKAVIDQF

-358 NPEQFDNDFLDNFR
+358 NPEQFDDEFLDAFR
-372 QLFSHYTHEKH
+372 QLFSDYTHDKH
-383 TQLIRDLTRFEQWHY
+383 TQLIRQLTRFEQWHY
-398 SIHTTPKVVVLDTRT
+398 SIHTTPKIVVLDTRT

-457 VKFIEALQKTMTL
+457 VKFIEALQKTMTI

-547 LRCCDFMDRVLY
+547 LRFCDFMDRVLY

-583 TNNDKLINK
+583 ANNDKLINK

-616 QSISFLPK
+616 ESISFLPK

>member
-6 PLILAGPIIRKS
+6 PLVLAGPIIRKS
-18 STTEVNLW
+18 SATEVNLW

-33 EGRTLIQW
+33 EGHALIQW
-41 ADNALE
+41 ADNSLE
-47 FMITEQQCIQI
+47 FMITDKQCIQI
-58 GHHTWVYLLR
+58 GHHAWVYLLQ
-68 CQADFPVNQDLEYDI
+68 CQAEFPVNQAVEYDI
-83 MTQYGVLSALLP
+83 ITQHGTLSGLLP
-95 NALYPNESLFSFI
+95 NTLYSNESLFSFI
-108 IKDKA
+108 IKEKA

-139 KTQSLEDRASL
+139 KTQTLEERASL

-170 IQQIIPQLG
+170 IQQIIPQLE
-179 LFEESLPDT
+179 LFEESLPDKA
-188 EIPTSSALYTHQH
+188 IPTDTSLYAHQH
-201 NLYLRDKILPHY
+201 NLYQRDKILPHY
-213 IDNTNF
+213 VDNTNF
-219 LSRWNVYKSRPIFSS
+219 LSRWNLYKSRPIFSS

-239 HLMTCA
+239 HLITCA

-256 PTLWDCVTLPDSLPD
+256 PALWECIDLPTSLPD
-271 PDKKIDTKWQAC
+271 PDNKLDKKWHAC
-283 WKTEKAVIEQF
+283 WKTEKAVIDQF
-294 VQGLN
+294 VQELN

-346 LMGYFLCQGWGN
+346 LMGYFLYQGWGN
-358 NPEQFDNDFLDNFR
+358 NPEQFDDEFLDSFR
-372 QLFSHYTHEKH
+372 QLFSDYTHEKH
-383 TQLIRDLTRFEQWHY
+383 TQLIRQLTRFEQWNY
-398 SIHTTPKVVVLDTRT
+398 SIHTTPKIVVLDTRT

-457 VKFIEALQKTMTL
+457 VKFIEALQKTMTM

-521 LRHSKSSPDIYQITC
+521 LRHSKSSPEIYQITC

-547 LRCCDFMDRVLY
+547 LRFCDFMDRVLY

-583 TNNDKLINK
+583 INNDKLINK

-616 QSISFLPK
+616 ESISFLPR